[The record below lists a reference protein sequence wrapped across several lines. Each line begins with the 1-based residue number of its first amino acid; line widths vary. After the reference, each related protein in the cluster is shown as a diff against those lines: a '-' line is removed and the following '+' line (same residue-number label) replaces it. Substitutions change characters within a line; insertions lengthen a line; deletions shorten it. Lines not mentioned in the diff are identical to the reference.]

1 MTIGYRQKQ
10 SHRELPRRHRPAAY
24 VQAVLRISSR
34 SWNFVL
40 HCQPIIEADFFLY
53 YSLMLFAVS
62 DVKTIFSASSSSF

>member
-1 MTIGYRQKQ
+1 MTIGHRQEQ
-10 SHRELPRRHRPAAY
+10 SHQELPRRHRPAAY

-53 YSLMLFAVS
+53 YSLIDFPVR
-62 DVKTIFSASSSSF
+62 V